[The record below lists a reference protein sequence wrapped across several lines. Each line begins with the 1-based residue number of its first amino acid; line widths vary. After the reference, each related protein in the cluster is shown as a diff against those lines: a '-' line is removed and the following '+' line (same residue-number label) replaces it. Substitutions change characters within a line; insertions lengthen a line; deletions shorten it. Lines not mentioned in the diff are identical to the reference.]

1 MALRNTQGAS
11 RNLSTQSLTLGSSAG
26 GSTAAFGTQTYT
38 IRLCSTQ
45 LTKYVIAEA
54 PSVSSTTILQTGAN
68 LPPNIIEHVA
78 VTPGQRLSAIT
89 TSTAADLTVTET
101 SA

>member
-1 MALRNTQGAS
+1 MF
-11 RNLSTQSLTLGSSAG
+11 GS
-26 GSTAAFGTQTYT
+26 QTYQ
-38 IRLCSTQ
+38 IRLAANQ

-68 LPPNIIEHVA
+68 LPPNVIEWVT

-89 TSTAADLTVTET
+89 TSTAADLSVTET

>member
-1 MALRNTQGAS
+1 M
-11 RNLSTQSLTLGSSAG
+11 TLGSSAA
-26 GSTAAFGTQTYT
+26 GSTAVFGSQTYVV
-38 IRLCSTQ
+38 RLASTQ

-54 PSVSSTTILQTGAN
+54 PSVSSTTILHTGAN
-68 LPPNIIEHVA
+68 LPPNIIEHVS